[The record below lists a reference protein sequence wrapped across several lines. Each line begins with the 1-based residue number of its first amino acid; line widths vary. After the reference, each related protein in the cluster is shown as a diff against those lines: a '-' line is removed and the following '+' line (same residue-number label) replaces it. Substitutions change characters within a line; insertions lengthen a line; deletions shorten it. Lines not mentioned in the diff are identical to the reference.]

1 MEILSCRDPKFREYG
16 AVWDDIPEDIVNS
29 LVEAVEKNV
38 EMPEGLTYTPEIEA
52 IHQAPGV
59 GELARTLVGGLEVQ
73 VGAVAGRNTYLN
85 SLEYH
90 RTSEF
95 NMPVSTDCVMLFGH
109 QWDIRDGVYDTS
121 NVVAFRVPARTMVE
135 IYATTLHYA
144 PIDIAGAGYKIAVI
158 LPRCVNTEKPELSVT
173 CGDVGLLFGCSK
185 YVLAHPQSPDA
196 SAGAKVALTGENYCL
211 KLSE

>member
-16 AVWDDIPEDIVNS
+16 AVWDDIPGDIVDS
-29 LVEAVEKNV
+29 LVDAVENNV
-38 EMPEGLTYTPEIEA
+38 EMPEGLAYTPEIAPIHEA
-52 IHQAPGV
+52 TGV
-59 GELARTLVGGLEVQ
+59 GELARTLVGGLDVQ
-73 VGAVAGRNTYLN
+73 VGAVAGHNTYLN

-109 QWDIRDGVYDTS
+109 QWDIVDGVFDTS

-158 LPRCVNTEKPELSVT
+158 LPKGVNTEKPSLDVE
-173 CGDVGLLFGCSK
+173 CGDSGLLFGCSK
-185 YVLAHPQSPDA
+185 YVLAHPESPDA
-196 SAGAKVALTGENYCL
+196 AEGARVALKGENYRL
-211 KLSE
+211 VLSE